1 MSDSQVVG
9 KIHLIEETKAF
20 GQKGF
25 RKRLIVL
32 EQDKGRFT
40 NYVPVDLTNDNC
52 DKADDFSVGQE
63 VVVTYRLNG
72 RKWQKDAGSEVKF
85 FVNLEAV
92 SIAPKNGATPAR
104 AKANNAS
111 NASNANEEFNEAGTE
126 LTYSEEDIPF

>member
-40 NYVPVDLTNDNC
+40 NYIPVDLTNDNC
-52 DKADDFSVGQE
+52 DRADDFSVGQE

-72 RKWQKDAGSEVKF
+72 RKWQKDPRSEVKF

-92 SIAPKNGATPAR
+92 NITAKGAPSPNRQK
-104 AKANNAS
+104 S
-111 NASNANEEFNEAGTE
+111 NDANEEFNEAGGE